1 VPHTAQTLVLDEAD
15 LRSRIRS
22 HPLIDSTFNLTAGD
36 PPTPTPIAG
45 RKFKDFNF
53 HSLCSERILP
63 VRIDKPNICQNQL
76 MKNFEWF
83 LMALIAIAVLATI
96 YFAFYF

>member
-1 VPHTAQTLVLDEAD
+1 
-15 LRSRIRS
+15 
-22 HPLIDSTFNLTAGD
+22 
-36 PPTPTPIAG
+36 
-45 RKFKDFNF
+45 
-53 HSLCSERILP
+53 
-63 VRIDKPNICQNQL
+63 